1 MPLVLLV
8 LVASLL
14 QAFPQQVRKRFDGD
28 ANQPTRRVTAI
39 QIGDD
44 GEIRAISEGQL
55 YVYSQGRWAPPT
67 PTTESR
73 PAMLLPAPAGL
84 PVRPATASAKQAD
97 GSLWFGTAK
106 GLLHQI
112 GNDWEYRQG
121 QRWLPNDEVL
131 AVAVNA
137 RGDVAVGTAAGVGL
151 IQIRE
156 ISFAEKARLYE
167 EAIDK
172 YHRRTEYGFVLERGP
187 RGVRDSDNDGL
198 WTAMYGASQC
208 FAYAVKKDA
217 ISLANARKAFR
228 ALAFLSEVTQGGTPN
243 ALPGLVARTIL
254 PTSGPDPNAKAYT
267 RETDAAMQKRDRKW
281 KTLVPRWPKSA
292 DGKWYWKADV
302 SSDELD
308 GHYYFYGLYY
318 DLVAQTPAEKN
329 EVRKVVRRITDHLVK
344 HDFNMI
350 DWDGKPT
357 RWAIFSPAQLN
368 RDKDWWAERG
378 LNSLSIL
385 SYLKVAH
392 HVSGDKKYHDVARW
406 LISEHG
412 YAQNAMFAKL
422 AQGVGDGNQ
431 SDDEMAYMD
440 YWGLLRYEQDPELIE
455 RYAFSL
461 KRYWDLDRPEMNP
474 LFNFIAASQLKGKR
488 FDDPHQMYDLTP
500 TGNWL
505 ERSLDTLR
513 RFPLDLHNYAL
524 SNSQR
529 SDIRRL
535 GNTRGLKITGR
546 VLPVD
551 ERQVFHWN
559 HDPFRLDYTG
569 DGASLAD
576 GTSYLLPYYMG
587 RYLGFIKE

>member
-8 LVASLL
+8 LFASLL

-28 ANQPTRRVTAI
+28 VNQPTRRVTAI
-39 QIGDD
+39 RINDD
-44 GEIRAISEGQL
+44 GDIRAISEGQL
-55 YVYSQGRWAPPT
+55 YVYSQGRWGTPT
-67 PTTESR
+67 PTSESWQ
-73 PAMLLPAPAGL
+73 AELLPAPNSL
-84 PVRPATASAKQAD
+84 PIQPATASAAQAD

-106 GLLHQI
+106 GLFHQI

-121 QRWLPNDEVL
+121 QRWLPHDEVL

-137 RGDVAVGTAAGVGL
+137 RGDVAVGTTAGVGL

-156 ISFAEKARLYE
+156 ITFAEKARLYE
-167 EAIDK
+167 EAIEK
-172 YHRRTEYGFVLERGP
+172 YHRRTKFGFVIERGP

-208 FAYAVKKDA
+208 FAYAAKKDSA
-217 ISLANARKAFR
+217 SLAHAHKAFR
-228 ALAFLSEVTQGGTPN
+228 ALAFLSEVTQGGNP
-243 ALPGLVARTIL
+243 AGLPGLVARSVL

-308 GHYYFYGLYY
+308 GHYFFYGLYY

-385 SYLKVAH
+385 SYLKVAY
-392 HVSGDKKYHDVARW
+392 HVTEDKKYHDVAQW

-422 AQGVGDGNQ
+422 AQSVGDGNQ

-440 YWGLLRYEQDPELIE
+440 YWSLLQYEQDPDLVE

-461 KRYWDLDRPEMNP
+461 HRYWVLDRPEVNP
-474 LFNFIAASQLKGKR
+474 FFNFVAAALLKGKR
-488 FDDPHQMYDLTP
+488 FNDPHQLYDLTP
-500 TGNWL
+500 TGAWL
-505 ERSLDTLR
+505 EQSLDTLR

-524 SNSQR
+524 ANSQR
-529 SDIRRL
+529 ADVRRI
-535 GNTRGLKITGR
+535 GNNRGLKRNGR

-559 HDPFRLDYTG
+559 HDPFRLDYNGEGGT
-569 DGASLAD
+569 LAD